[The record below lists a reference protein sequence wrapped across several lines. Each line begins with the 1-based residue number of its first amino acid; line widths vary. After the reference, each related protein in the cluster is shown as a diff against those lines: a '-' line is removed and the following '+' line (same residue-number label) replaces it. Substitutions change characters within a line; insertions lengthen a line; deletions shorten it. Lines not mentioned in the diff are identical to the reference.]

1 MSNSEKKLCI
11 IYIGTGKGKTT
22 AALGLA
28 ARCLGQGGKVSIC
41 QFLKSKKDTGEVTF
55 FSDLANVDIHVLGRG
70 FVTDSL
76 SQKEREKHCQAARDG
91 VKLLEEKLVSGEY
104 DLLVA
109 DELLD
114 AVELGFVS
122 VDRVVNLQTNF
133 ALRTH
138 LVLTG
143 RNAAQSI
150 IDAADT
156 VTEMREVK
164 HHYQSGIQAVRGVE
178 Y

>member
-1 MSNSEKKLCI
+1 MGSYEKKLCI

-28 ARCLGQGGKVSIC
+28 VRSLGQGGKVSIC
-41 QFLKSKKDTGEVTF
+41 QFIKSNKDTGEVAF
-55 FSDLANVDIHVLGRG
+55 FSNLSNVDIHVLGKG

-104 DLLVA
+104 DLVIA

-114 AVELGFVS
+114 AVDLGFVS
-122 VDRVVNLQTNF
+122 ADHVVNLQTNF
-133 ALRTH
+133 TRRTH